1 MRIWICQMKILVY
14 EIDISCD
21 LALILLFMVRE
32 IERCYLRYLGRI
44 INAFIIFVI
53 VWRIAPLGFK
63 IFTMN

>member
-1 MRIWICQMKILVY
+1 MKILVY